1 MIILGL
7 HFGHDAGAAVLVDGE
22 IVSCV
27 IRERQTRVKHAMTL
41 DLKTISK
48 ALIDAGVNENQIDFC
63 AITSTQGVELIV
75 DDSER
80 FSISIDVDGENDV
93 VCRTTMDKLP
103 VLSRRVFSTLFGKGL
118 LSKPAMYAKEMYTKY
133 FPEFK
138 GFEGREYEF
147 SGWLDHYINDD
158 LWEPPK
164 TLKVLS
170 SSKLSSDL
178 KSDYLRFGFHYP
190 ASVSLQGC
198 RLPAFLIHHH
208 ACHAASSYY
217 QSGFPKA
224 AILVQDGG
232 NGDGYDSGMFY
243 YAEKNKIYPIAPHHS
258 ILGILYDQV
267 ASFMNLG
274 YSSAGK
280 LMGLAA
286 YGRPSFYDS
295 KFLGNWNDLVK
306 ITHEADIGSV
316 VDFWIH
322 HCLRLAKDG
331 GYDLEPFGDVLR
343 MTAPINVDIAAST
356 QKLFEENT
364 LILVEILH
372 NYLTQNKI
380 VVDDLCL
387 SGGNALNCPTNSS
400 IYNKGPFK
408 RVFVEPGCDDSGL
421 AIGAA
426 LSCYHNLLDHPLKK
440 KRSNHSNFPFVGP
453 RVAESLILSA
463 IECFKEQ
470 VYCEKISDWSLD
482 AARELEINHVIG
494 WFHGRSEVGPR
505 ALGHRS
511 ILADARDVKNWE
523 RVNKIKKR
531 ELWRPFAPVVLESE
545 AGKWF
550 SACPLP
556 SPYMLFNATVESKEI
571 PAITHVDGTARIQT
585 VNDNN
590 GAFYDLLTEYFRLT
604 GVPILLNTSFN
615 GPGEPIV
622 ETPMDAVKFFVNS
635 ELDTLYI
642 DSYKVKRRLGNCSD
656 NPEKNNSDEH
666 PKRTAVDVKKFMI
679 DLEVEHFEKSETQWS
694 EKPKLIVEGYKGFN
708 LISFRGHFFGI
719 RQTVGVVDFFTD
731 ITAILSLASFDDIMI
746 NRSFG
751 QLCDDI
757 DGFSLSMRVHQ
768 EAAAA
773 HKRAVGLVSALEAQ
787 VTNLAEDAATERLAN
802 KHEFDAIRGE
812 GVAAYERAVGL
823 VSALEA
829 QLTHCQKQIVEQ
841 DLQIRLLQK
850 NWAVSIA
857 RVIKRLLW
865 SKK

>member
-1 MIILGL
+1 
-7 HFGHDAGAAVLVDGE
+7 VDGE

-41 DLKTISK
+41 DLQTISK

-63 AITSTQGVELIV
+63 AITSTQGVELII
-75 DDSER
+75 DDSEA
-80 FSISIDVDGENDV
+80 FSISIDMDSESNV

-103 VLSRRVFSTLFGKGL
+103 VLSRRVFSILFSKDS
-118 LSKPAMYAKEMYTKY
+118 LSKPVMYAKEMYSKY

-138 GFEGREYEF
+138 DLEGKECEF
-147 SGWLDHYINDD
+147 TGWLDHYVGDD
-158 LWEPPK
+158 FWMPPK
-164 TLKVLS
+164 TLKELS
-170 SSKLSSDL
+170 FSKLSSEV

-190 ASVSLQGC
+190 ASVSLQGF
-198 RLPAFLIHHH
+198 RVPAFLIHHH

-217 QSGFPKA
+217 QSGFAKA

-232 NGDGYDSGMFY
+232 NGEGYDSGMFY

-258 ILGILYDQV
+258 ILGIFYDQV

-274 YSSAGK
+274 HSSAGK

-286 YGRPSFYDS
+286 YGRPSFYDN
-295 KFLGNWNDLVK
+295 KFLGNWNDLAL
-306 ITHEADIGSV
+306 ITNATDIGSV
-316 VDFWIH
+316 VDCWMH
-322 HCLRLAKDG
+322 HCLKLANDR
-331 GYDLEPFGDVLR
+331 GYDMEPFGDVLR

-364 LILVEILH
+364 LALVEILH
-372 NYLTQNKI
+372 NYLMQNKI

-400 IYNKGPFK
+400 IYNKGTFK

-426 LSCYHNLLDHPLKK
+426 LSCYHNLLDQPLKK
-440 KRSNHSNFPFVGP
+440 KISDHSSFPFLGP
-453 RVAESLILSA
+453 RTAESHILSA
-463 IECFKEQ
+463 IECFKDQ
-470 VYCEKISDWSLD
+470 VDCEKISGWALD
-482 AARELEINHVIG
+482 AARELEENHVIG

-511 ILADARDVKNWE
+511 ILADARDIKNWE

-556 SPYMLFNATVESKEI
+556 SPYMLFNAIVESKEV

-585 VNDNN
+585 VNHNN

-615 GPGEPIV
+615 GPSEPIV
-622 ETPMDAVKFFVNS
+622 ETPMDALKFFLDS

-642 DSYKVKRRLGNCSD
+642 DSYKIKRRSSLCTD
-656 NPEKNNSDEH
+656 NTNKEWLNKQPEK
-666 PKRTAVDVKKFMI
+666 TAFDLKKFM
-679 DLEVEHFEKSETQWS
+679 FEFEITQINRS
-694 EKPKLIVEGYKGFN
+694 QGSYQVNPKIILEGYKGFN
-708 LISFRGHFFGI
+708 LVAFRNFFFGI
-719 RQTVGVVDFFTD
+719 RQAIGSVDFNKD
-731 ITAILSLASFDDIMI
+731 VASILQFASPGDIML
-746 NRSFG
+746 NRSLG
-751 QLCDDI
+751 DLLDDI
-757 DGFSLSMRVHQ
+757 DGFSLSRRLHQ
-768 EAAAA
+768 EGMAA
-773 HKRAVGLVSALEAQ
+773 H
-787 VTNLAEDAATERLAN
+787 
-802 KHEFDAIRGE
+802 
-812 GVAAYERAVGL
+812 ERAMAV

-829 QLTHCQKQIVEQ
+829 QLTKLAAEASNERQANNRAVETVREEGMAAYERAMAVVSALETQLAQCQKQIDEQ
-841 DLQIRLLQK
+841 DFQIRFLQK
-850 NWAVSIA
+850 NWAVDIA
-857 RVIKRLLW
+857 RVIKRIFR
-865 SKK
+865 SGK

>member
-7 HFGHDAGAAVLVDGE
+7 HFGHDAGAAVLVDGK

-27 IRERQTRVKHAMTL
+27 IRERQTGVKHAMTL
-41 DLKTISK
+41 DLQTICK
-48 ALIDAGVNENQIDFC
+48 ALIDAGVNANQIDFC

-75 DDSER
+75 DDPEEV
-80 FSISIDVDGENDV
+80 SISIDINRGNDIA
-93 VCRTTMDKLP
+93 CRTTMDKIT
-103 VLSRRVFSTLFGKGL
+103 VLSRRVFSVL
-118 LSKPAMYAKEMYTKY
+118 LSEESLPKSEIYAKEMYSKY

-138 GFEGREYEF
+138 EFEGKENEF
-147 SGWLDHYINDD
+147 SGWLDDYITDD
-158 LWEPPK
+158 LWKPSK
-164 TLKVLS
+164 TLKELS
-170 SSKLSSDL
+170 SSKLSSEV
-178 KSDYLRFGFHYP
+178 KSDYLRYGFHFP
-190 ASVSLQGC
+190 ASISLQGC
-198 RLPAFLIHHH
+198 RLPAFFIHHH

-217 QSGFPKA
+217 QSGFRKA

-232 NGDGYDSGMFY
+232 NGEGYDSGMFY
-243 YAEKNKIYPIAPHHS
+243 YAEENKIYPIAPHHS

-295 KFLGNWNDLVK
+295 KFLGNWNDLVN
-306 ITHEADIGSV
+306 ITHKTDISSV
-316 VDFWIH
+316 VECWIY
-322 HCLRLAKDG
+322 HCLTLAKDR
-331 GYDLEPFGDVLR
+331 GYDMEPFGDVVR

-364 LILVEILH
+364 LALVEILH
-372 NYLTQNKI
+372 NYLRQNKI

-387 SGGNALNCPTNSS
+387 SGGNALNCPTNSR

-408 RVFVEPGCDDSGL
+408 TVFVEPGCDDSGL

-426 LSCYHNLLDHPLKK
+426 LSCYHNLLDQPLKK
-440 KRSNHSNFPFVGP
+440 KSSNHSNFPFMGP
-453 RVAESLILSA
+453 RIEESHILSA

-470 VYCEKISDWSLD
+470 VDCEKISDWSLD
-482 AARELEINHVIG
+482 AARELEKNHVIG

-511 ILADARDVKNWE
+511 ILADARDTKNWE

-585 VNDNN
+585 VNENN
-590 GAFYDLLTEYFRLT
+590 GAFYDLLTEYFRFT

-642 DSYKVKRRLGNCSD
+642 DSYKVKRRPASCAD
-656 NPEKNNSDEH
+656 NPKKKSSDEH
-666 PKRTAVDVKKFMI
+666 PKRTAIDTKKFMVDFEI
-679 DLEVEHFEKSETQWS
+679 ERFEKSLSEWA
-694 EKPKLIVEGYKGFN
+694 EKPELMVEGYKGFN

-719 RQTVGVVDFFTD
+719 RQAIGKVDFFKDT
-731 ITAILSLASFDDIMI
+731 TSILQLASPDDIMI
-746 NRSFG
+746 YRSLG
-751 QLCDDI
+751 QLRDDI
-757 DGFSLSMRVHQ
+757 DGFSTSKRVRQ

-773 HKRAVGLVSALEAQ
+773 H
-787 VTNLAEDAATERLAN
+787 
-802 KHEFDAIRGE
+802 
-812 GVAAYERAVGL
+812 ERAMAV

-829 QLTHCQKQIVEQ
+829 QLTRLAEDAITERQANKREVDAVREEGIAARERAVAVVGALEAQLAQCQKQIDEQ
-841 DLQIRLLQK
+841 DQKIRMLQL
-850 NWAVSIA
+850 NWAVRIA
-857 RVIKRLLW
+857 RGIKQVLRGN
-865 SKK
+865 K

>member
-41 DLKTISK
+41 DLQTISK
-48 ALIDAGVNENQIDFC
+48 ALVDAGVNENQIDFC

-75 DDSER
+75 DDSEA
-80 FSISIDVDGENDV
+80 FSISIDMDCESNVA
-93 VCRTTMDKLP
+93 CQTTMDKLP
-103 VLSRRVFSTLFGKGL
+103 VLSRRVFSILFSKEF
-118 LSKPAMYAKEMYTKY
+118 LSKPGMYAKEMYSKY

-138 GFEGREYEF
+138 DLEGKECEF
-147 SGWLDHYINDD
+147 SGWLDHYVSDD
-158 LWEPPK
+158 FWKPPK
-164 TLKVLS
+164 TLKELS
-170 SSKLSSDL
+170 SSKLSSEV

-217 QSGFPKA
+217 QSGFAKA

-232 NGDGYDSGMFY
+232 NGEGYDSGMFY

-258 ILGILYDQV
+258 VLGILYDQV

-286 YGRPSFYDS
+286 YGRSSFYDS
-295 KFLGNWNDLVK
+295 KFLGNWNDLAN
-306 ITHEADIGSV
+306 ITNATDIGSV
-316 VDFWIH
+316 VDCWMH
-322 HCLRLAKDG
+322 HCLKLAKDR
-331 GYDLEPFGDVLR
+331 GYDMEPFGDVLR

-364 LILVEILH
+364 LALVEILH
-372 NYLTQNKI
+372 SYLIQNKI

-426 LSCYHNLLDHPLKK
+426 LSCYHNLLDQPLNKEI
-440 KRSNHSNFPFVGP
+440 SNHSSFPFLGP
-453 RVAESLILSA
+453 RIAESHILSA
-463 IECFKEQ
+463 IECFKDQ
-470 VYCEKISDWSLD
+470 LHCEKISGWTLD
-482 AARELEINHVIG
+482 AARELEENHVIG

-511 ILADARDVKNWE
+511 ILADARDIKNWE

-531 ELWRPFAPVVLESE
+531 ELWRPFAPVVLQSE

-556 SPYMLFNATVESKEI
+556 SPYMLFNAIVESKEI

-590 GAFYDLLTEYFRLT
+590 GVFYDLLTEYFRLT

-615 GPGEPIV
+615 GPSEPIV
-622 ETPMDAVKFFVNS
+622 ETPMDALKFFLDS

-642 DSYKVKRRLGNCSD
+642 DSYKIKRRSTSGADNNNKKCFNEQPKKTAFELEKFMFEFEIDQINRSQGSYQV
-656 NPEKNNSDEH
+656 NPE
-666 PKRTAVDVKKFMI
+666 I
-679 DLEVEHFEKSETQWS
+679 IL
-694 EKPKLIVEGYKGFN
+694 EGYKGFN
-708 LISFRGHFFGI
+708 LIAFRNFFFAI
-719 RQTVGVVDFFTD
+719 RQAIGNVDFNKD
-731 ITAILSLASFDDIMI
+731 VASILQFASPGDIML
-746 NRSFG
+746 NRSLG
-751 QLCDDI
+751 DLLDDI
-757 DGFSLSMRVHQ
+757 DGFSLSIRLHKEGMT
-768 EAAAA
+768 A
-773 HKRAVGLVSALEAQ
+773 HERAMAVVSELEAQ
-787 VTNLAEDAATERLAN
+787 LIQLAEEANNERQAN
-802 KHEFDAIRGE
+802 NRAVDTVREE
-812 GVAAYERAVGL
+812 GMAVYERAMAV

-829 QLTHCQKQIVEQ
+829 QLTQCQKQIDEQ

-850 NWAVSIA
+850 NWAVGIA
-857 RVIKRLLW
+857 RVIKRLFRS
-865 SKK
+865 SK